1 MPNPEKV
8 RRVQELRDKLARAT
22 LAVSAGFSGIT
33 VPEVNDLRRRM
44 RQAGLEYRVVKNTL
58 LRLAAQEAGRPRLME
73 VVEGPTA
80 IIFAYHQDPVEA
92 AKALDECLKAAPAG
106 LVVRGAVMDGTLLR
120 PDDLKELVRLPPRPQ
135 LMAELLGGL
144 QGPMVALVTAL
155 ESPLQE
161 LVALLERLCGE
172 LPALI
177 EARIRQLES
186 SPS

>member
-8 RRVQELRDKLARAT
+8 LRVQELREKLARAT
-22 LAVSAGFSGIT
+22 LAVSAGFRGIT
-33 VPEVNDLRRRM
+33 VAEVNALRRRM

-58 LRLAAQEAGRPRLME
+58 LRHLMQM
-73 VVEGPTA
+73 VEGPTA
-80 IIFAYHQDPVEA
+80 IIFAYHADPVEA
-92 AKALDECLKAAPAG
+92 AKALDECLKGAPAG
-106 LVVRGAVMDGTLLR
+106 LVVRGAVMDGTLLSA
-120 PDDLKELVRLPPRPQ
+120 DDLKELVKLPPRPQ
-135 LMAELLGGL
+135 LLAQLLGGL

-177 EARIRQLES
+177 EARIRQLEA
-186 SPS
+186 SPSP